1 MLNRFNILNS
11 VPYSQKYSSTHPTVM
26 EIRDNLWEKLPI
38 DKSLKVG
45 LKKECLTKTII
56 NLKSGWYNNNYI
68 RYSRRKNY
76 YSDIPIR
83 YKPQYFTYTIMTGI
97 IDGLESQGMLE
108 SIPGFMNL
116 NDNSKLQSAM
126 CATDKLFKV
135 IEPIKNNMLVDV
147 VPPESI
153 ILKDRKTKQKK
164 DYKNTRTTNKMRDEL
179 SLYNELRQNTNFS
192 MAGISP
198 ELFDI
203 HRKYFNQY
211 SITEIRSGT
220 TNINLSNPYVY
231 RVFSG
236 SFKNGGRFYNGIESN
251 APSELRKKIL
261 INGNATVEK
270 DYSSLHINML
280 YNMKGLDLRENAYD
294 KVSQGD
300 PGLRK
305 LFKLIG
311 LTSINSDNQRSCFL
325 ALRNEIRNNGLK
337 IYFHDLSD
345 KSIENYYNQW
355 VDAHP
360 AIKDYLNS
368 DIGIKLQ
375 NKDSQLAAEIIK
387 YFTGR
392 GIPVLVVHDSFII
405 EKKYESELID
415 KMKAVYKEKFN
426 FEPRVN

>member
-1 MLNRFNILNS
+1 MLNKFNIKNS
-11 VPYSQKYSSTHPTVM
+11 VPYSHKYSSTHPTVM
-26 EIRDNLWEKLPI
+26 EIRDNIWEELPI
-38 DKSLKVG
+38 DKSKKVE
-45 LKKECLTKTII
+45 LKKECLTNTIL
-56 NLKSGWYNNNYI
+56 NLKSGWYNNYYI
-68 RYSRRKNY
+68 RYSRWKNY
-76 YSDIPIR
+76 YADIPNR
-83 YKPQYFTYTIMTGI
+83 YKPEYFTYTIMTGI
-97 IDGLESQGMLE
+97 IDGLESQGMLK

-135 IEPIKNNMLVDV
+135 IEPIKNKMLVDV
-147 VPPESI
+147 IPPESI
-153 ILKDRKTKQKK
+153 ILKNRKTKQNK

-179 SLYNELRQNTNFS
+179 SLYNELRQNTNLS
-192 MAGISP
+192 MTGMTP
-198 ELFDI
+198 ELFNL
-203 HRKYFNQY
+203 HRIYFNKY
-211 SITEIRSGT
+211 SITEIRPET
-220 TNINLSNPYVY
+220 TSIDLSNPYVY

-236 SFKNGGRFYNGIESN
+236 SFKDGGRFYNGIESN
-251 APSELRKKIL
+251 VPSELRKKIL

-280 YNMKGLDLRENAYD
+280 YNMKGLDLKENAYD

-325 ALRNEIRNNGLK
+325 ALRNEIRDNGLK

-345 KSIENYYNQW
+345 KSIEKFYNQW

-375 NKDSQLAAEIIK
+375 YRDSQLAADIIK
-387 YFTGR
+387 YFTGKS
-392 GIPVLVVHDSFII
+392 ITVLVVHDSFII
-405 EKKYESELID
+405 EKKHESELVD
-415 KMKAVYKEKFN
+415 KMKEVYKRKFN
-426 FEPRVN
+426 FEPKVI